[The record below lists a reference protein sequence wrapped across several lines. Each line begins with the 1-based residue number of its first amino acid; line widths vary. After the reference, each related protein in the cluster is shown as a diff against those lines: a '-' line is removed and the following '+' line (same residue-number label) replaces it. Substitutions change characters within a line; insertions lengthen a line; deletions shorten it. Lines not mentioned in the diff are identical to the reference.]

1 MPREENKS
9 SNDAQAK
16 AAEKLPS
23 IPEAVPAD
31 SAPGPAQTAAPNKPE
46 RSSGKQSKRRRWLL
60 KAGAVRHWR
69 LPCISP
75 YRRRCGPS
83 TPFQPM
89 THTSR
94 PRDFRRLPCRRTGHE
109 GNGRGQ

>member
-60 KAGAVRHWR
+60 KAGAGIAALAVALYFARPAAMR
-69 LPCISP
+69 AFNTISTDDA
-75 YRRRCGPS
+75 YV
-83 TPFQPM
+83 TA
-89 THTSR
+89 T
-94 PRDFRRLPCRRTGHE
+94 
-109 GNGRGQ
+109 